1 MLACYMLKVRKEER
15 NLLWDVITLRRYLLG
30 IRVETP
36 SVRILIQV

>member
-15 NLLWDVITLRRYLLG
+15 NLLWDVITLRYLLG